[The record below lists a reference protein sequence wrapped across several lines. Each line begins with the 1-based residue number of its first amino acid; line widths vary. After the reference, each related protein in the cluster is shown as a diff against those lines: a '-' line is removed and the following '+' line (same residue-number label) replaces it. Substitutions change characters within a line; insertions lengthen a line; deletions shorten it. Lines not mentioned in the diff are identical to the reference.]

1 MFRLATPQN
10 TRRSRGEVGNLTSL
24 AIPAKGINA
33 RDSLALM
40 GPDNAISLVNVLCEA
55 YGLRTRKGYS
65 EWATNLPPL
74 SPSGVMPV
82 YTMMHWYPAT
92 AVVTPLTRAMT
103 ARSSM
108 TRLMVAEPRSVT
120 AAPVGKLFAARG
132 GSLYDVTNGGVGP
145 WTAQAGISAA
155 GDFWTW
161 LNFQNVAGSF
171 LVVTND
177 AGKYA
182 YYNGSTWT
190 VPTMGTGAGQIDG
203 VDPAK
208 FCFVIEHK
216 ERLWFIE
223 EQTAKAWYLPV
234 GQITGIAKPFSFGE
248 QFRHGGHLV
257 ALACWT
263 VDGGVGVDDYLV
275 AVGSQGD
282 VALYK
287 GTDPDSASAW
297 AIQGVWHI
305 GAL

>member
-1 MFRLATPQN
+1 MFRLATDQN
-10 TRRSRGEVGNLTSL
+10 TPRARGQVGAITSL
-24 AIPAKGINA
+24 AIPAKGVNA

-40 GPDNAISLVNVLCEA
+40 GPENAISLVNVLSEA
-55 YGLRTRKGYS
+55 YGLRTRKGYT

-74 SPSGVMPV
+74 SPSGVVPV
-82 YTMMHWYPAT
+82 STMMHYYPAT
-92 AVVTPLTRAMT
+92 AVVTPLTRAIK
-103 ARSSM
+103 ARS
-108 TRLMVAEPRSVT
+108 TPLHLMQAEGRSAPVP
-120 AAPVGKLFAARG
+120 PVGKLFAARG
-132 GSLYDVTNGGVGP
+132 GSLYNVTATGVGP
-145 WTAQAGISAA
+145 WTAETGISGAS
-155 GDFWTW
+155 DFWTW

-182 YYNGSTWT
+182 YYNGTAWT
-190 VPTMGTGAGQIDG
+190 VPVMGTGAGQIDG

-216 ERLWFIE
+216 KRLWFIE
-223 EQTAKAWYLPV
+223 KQTTKAWYLPV
-234 GQITGIAKPFSFGE
+234 GQITGLAKPFNFGE